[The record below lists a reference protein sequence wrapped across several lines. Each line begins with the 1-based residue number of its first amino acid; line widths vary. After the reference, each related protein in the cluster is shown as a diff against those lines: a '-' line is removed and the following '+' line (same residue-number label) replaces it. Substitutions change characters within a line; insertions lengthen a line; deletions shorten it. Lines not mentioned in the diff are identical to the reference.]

1 MDENQEQKPKKK
13 SGPRANVRFSER
25 EYERIVQ
32 DERER
37 GLTIPVLLKEAYFHG
52 RPTTI
57 LMNQE
62 DRKEVVTEL
71 LRQGNNLNQLTRRAN
86 AGLMGNVQQELASI
100 GRVLTGI
107 MALLNGKV
115 LRANRSG

>member
-37 GLTIPVLLKEAYFHG
+37 GLTIPLLLKEAYFQG

-57 LMNQE
+57 LLTKE
-62 DRKEVVTEL
+62 DRKEIVTEL
-71 LRQGNNLNQLTRRAN
+71 SRQGNNINQIARQSN
-86 AGLMGNVQQELASI
+86 AGVIGNVQQELASI
-100 GRVLTGI
+100 GRALTGI
-107 MALLNGKV
+107 MALLNGKI
-115 LRANRSG
+115 LRAKQAG

>member
-1 MDENQEQKPKKK
+1 MDDNQEQKQKKK
-13 SGPRANVRFSER
+13 SGSRANVRFSER

-57 LMNQE
+57 LLTQD
-62 DRKEVVTEL
+62 DRREIVTEL
-71 LRQGNNLNQLTRRAN
+71 CRQGNNLNQITRRAN
-86 AGLMGNVQQELASI
+86 AGIIGNVQQELVSI
-100 GRVLTGI
+100 GRALTGI
-107 MALLNGKV
+107 MALLNGKI
-115 LRANRSG
+115 LRAKQAG